1 MKELFVLKGKT
12 IIFFKGENSSRKYLT
27 DSRIEYTF
35 DTFTIH
41 DKLYKEQGDIKVNEE
56 VSSLCETI
64 KDPELR

>member
-1 MKELFVLKGKT
+1 M
-12 IIFFKGENSSRKYLT
+12 Y
-27 DSRIEYTF
+27 DRIEYTF